1 MTSDGLPHQVKPRTD
16 LAASLGTSSL
26 EELPMIEQLRLR
38 NIERNKALFKELGLE
53 EGLVPAASP
62 RKRLPRPARPALHA
76 RRLPSRGQRAAAA
89 QPPLDEYTLGFDF
102 GCVDISPTD
111 IKDII

>member
-1 MTSDGLPHQVKPRTD
+1 MTYDGLPHQVKPRTD

-38 NIERNKALFKELGLE
+38 NIERNKRLFEELGLE
-53 EGLVPAASP
+53 EPLVPAAPP
-62 RKRLPRPARPALHA
+62 RKRLKREAQPALPK
-76 RRLPSRGQRAAAA
+76 RRLPGRGQHAAAA

-102 GCVDISPTD
+102 GCVDI
-111 IKDII
+111 I